1 MYIELASRVA
11 YTVEKCITKESLQ
24 QNRQTLGSRC
34 CCCFVSCCEG
44 VVVVVVVVKTSFFMF
59 MYEAQSLKEEK
70 RRTVRTTYVPS
81 LYATCIKYLK
91 NY

>member
-81 LYATCIKYLK
+81 LYAACMSKLRIE
-91 NY
+91 